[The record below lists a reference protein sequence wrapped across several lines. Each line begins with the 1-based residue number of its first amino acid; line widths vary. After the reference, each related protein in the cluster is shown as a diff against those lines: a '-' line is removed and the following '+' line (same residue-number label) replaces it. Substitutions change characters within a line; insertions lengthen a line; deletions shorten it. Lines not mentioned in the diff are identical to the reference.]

1 LSLASYPAWL
11 TSRPRGPARLQ
22 TGAAPSVEKLLLP
35 GGIHV
40 VLIGS
45 SGLVTVQYV
54 LKLTEGPG
62 WSRTAP
68 VHPQRR
74 PPQYPYVGVGVITE
88 RVGVFGG
95 SGLPPPLQ
103 STDYLWPIS
112 VEEVVLILEEP
123 GGVHKGFPLCT
134 VGGMTTPISPIT
146 TTIHADQDIA
156 VVGYIR
162 VSTDKQDISPDVQ
175 RAELIREAERM
186 GYRLHLV
193 EELAASA
200 ATISKRPKMLALLAD
215 LKAGKYQGLMV
226 SKLDRLSRNME
237 DGTRLLADSQR
248 QGWRIICLDLG
259 VDTATIM
266 GAGMYNMALNFAEIE
281 RKFIGART
289 AAAMQEKTSQGEHMG
304 RAAALPMEVMLRIH
318 ADRERGLSLRKIADA
333 LTVESVPT
341 ATGKA
346 WYASTV
352 KAVLESVTLARALQ
366 EQGNEVEE
374 GQDV

>member
-1 LSLASYPAWL
+1 M
-11 TSRPRGPARLQ
+11 TS
-22 TGAAPSVEKLLLP
+22 TS
-35 GGIHV
+35 
-40 VLIGS
+40 
-45 SGLVTVQYV
+45 
-54 LKLTEGPG
+54 
-62 WSRTAP
+62 P
-68 VHPQRR
+68 VP
-74 PPQYPYVGVGVITE
+74 
-88 RVGVFGG
+88 
-95 SGLPPPLQ
+95 
-103 STDYLWPIS
+103 
-112 VEEVVLILEEP
+112 EV
-123 GGVHKGFPLCT
+123 
-134 VGGMTTPISPIT
+134 
-146 TTIHADQDIA
+146 IHADQAIR

-175 RAELIREAERM
+175 RAELLREANRM
-186 GYRLHLV
+186 GYELELV

-289 AAAMQEKTSQGEHMG
+289 AAAMQEKAAQGEHMG
-304 RAAALPMEVMLRIH
+304 RTAVLPVEVMLRIH
-318 ADRERGLSLRKIADA
+318 ADRERGLSLRKIAEA
-333 LTVESVPT
+333 LTAEGVTT

-346 WYASTV
+346 WHASTV
-352 KAVLESVTLARALQ
+352 KAVLESVTLRRALQ
-366 EQGNEVEE
+366 DE
-374 GQDV
+374 GRKI